1 MNAPRDS
8 LRLAEVLHIERQ
20 LGRACREFRIGLRTL
35 QSRDRTAEVVQR
47 RALVAFALHDNA
59 QWPLGRIA
67 TALQRTP
74 RQIRNMLRK
83 GRIIA
88 AV

>member
-1 MNAPRDS
+1 
-8 LRLAEVLHIERQ
+8 
-20 LGRACREFRIGLRTL
+20 
-35 QSRDRTAEVVQR
+35 
-47 RALVAFALHDNA
+47 VAFALHDNA